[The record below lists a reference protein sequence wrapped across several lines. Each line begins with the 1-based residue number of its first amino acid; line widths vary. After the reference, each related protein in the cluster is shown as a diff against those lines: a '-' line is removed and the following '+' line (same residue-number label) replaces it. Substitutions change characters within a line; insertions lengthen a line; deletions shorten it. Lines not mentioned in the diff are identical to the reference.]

1 MCSIISCLERSSGT
15 IVGVVQRT
23 IAAILAML
31 LALAGVPAPAA
42 APPAEASACCC
53 GDLCACGPSCDCAGP
68 IDDPAPRRDEVP
80 RAPSVERERT
90 LPPATGSEILI
101 PEGIGRDA
109 SWPLPN
115 LDGCPRDARTI
126 RPRICVWL
134 T

>member
-1 MCSIISCLERSSGT
+1 MT
-15 IVGVVQRT
+15 TVVQRT

-42 APPAEASACCC
+42 APAAEPSACCC

-68 IDDPAPRRDEVP
+68 IDRSSEERDEAPR
-80 RAPSVERERT
+80 ATTTERERT
-90 LPPATGSEILI
+90 LPPSIATDLRM
-101 PEGIGRDA
+101 PEGVGRDA
-109 SWPLPN
+109 SWPLPH